1 MAMACKG
8 VQLFS
13 FDCEETHQ
21 GGGREQMVMS
31 SGKYLKKEILLPKLV
46 FLLHVISDDMTMWRI
61 SWRVG
66 VLVVMCVAFCKERR
80 LLH

>member
-1 MAMACKG
+1 
-8 VQLFS
+8 
-13 FDCEETHQ
+13 
-21 GGGREQMVMS
+21 MVMS

-61 SWRVG
+61 SISWRVG

-80 LLH
+80 LLHWHNKIF